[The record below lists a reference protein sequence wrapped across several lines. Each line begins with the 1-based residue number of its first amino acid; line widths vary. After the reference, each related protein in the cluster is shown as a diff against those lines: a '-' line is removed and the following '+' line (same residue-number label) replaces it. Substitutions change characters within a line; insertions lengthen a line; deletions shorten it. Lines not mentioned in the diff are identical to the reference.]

1 MRVNSPIPLYWKA
14 RSYAKYTH
22 EGWLSEGT
30 VLKEPGWQPEYS
42 LVDPDQERFNVT
54 FEVVPNYDSRSLF
67 AGGLPIGA
75 NRDIRVETFDSP
87 RYVIDPYAGVL
98 ARGDTVHVGPG
109 GAGSG
114 RRNGSRP
121 GGGG

>member
-54 FEVVPNYDSRSLF
+54 FEVVPIMIAAVCLREAFPSAPTVTS
-67 AGGLPIGA
+67 GLRLSTHHGM
-75 NRDIRVETFDSP
+75 
-87 RYVIDPYAGVL
+87 
-98 ARGDTVHVGPG
+98 
-109 GAGSG
+109 
-114 RRNGSRP
+114 
-121 GGGG
+121 